1 MYNDLKK
8 IKDILMYKAIEMD
21 SVAHTNGDD
30 LTLTIATEES
40 AELIQALTK
49 VKRYGLKDEYKGNLQ
64 EEIADVLICISELLS
79 LGYIDMSEVEKWHT
93 YKVDREIK
101 RAKKRRKE
109 DRRWRL

>member
-1 MYNDLKK
+1 MYNDIEK
-8 IKDILMYKAIEMD
+8 IKDMLMYKALEMD
-21 SVAHTNGDD
+21 SVAHTNGYD

-49 VKRYGLKDEYKGNLQ
+49 IKRYGLKDEYKDNLQ

-79 LGYIDMSEVEKWHT
+79 LGYIDMDKVEEWHI

-109 DRRWRL
+109 GRRWRL

>member
-1 MYNDLKK
+1 MYNDIEK
-8 IKDILMYKAIEMD
+8 IKDMLMYKALEMD
-21 SVAHTNGDD
+21 SVAHKNGDD
-30 LTLTIATEES
+30 LTLTIAAEES

-79 LGYIDMSEVEKWHT
+79 LGYIDIDKVEEWHT
-93 YKVDREIK
+93 YKVNREIK

-109 DRRWRL
+109 QKDESK